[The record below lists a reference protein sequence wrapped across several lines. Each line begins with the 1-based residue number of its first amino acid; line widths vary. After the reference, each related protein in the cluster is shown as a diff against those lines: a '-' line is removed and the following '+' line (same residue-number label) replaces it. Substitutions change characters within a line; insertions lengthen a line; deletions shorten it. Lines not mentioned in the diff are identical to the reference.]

1 MQCIVMQCC
10 LEAYDMFK
18 QGDTAPIG
26 SDLCNVYK
34 VLLTVS
40 DVRFLRIGRHG
51 RHLGD
56 VKLHQH
62 SRDVR

>member
-1 MQCIVMQCC
+1 MQGPNGPGETEVAICGVHAVAQ
-10 LEAYDMFK
+10 
-18 QGDTAPIG
+18 
-26 SDLCNVYK
+26 DLCNVYK

-56 VKLHQH
+56 VKLHEH
-62 SRDVR
+62 SRDMRWKGL

>member
-1 MQCIVMQCC
+1 M
-10 LEAYDMFK
+10 
-18 QGDTAPIG
+18 
-26 SDLCNVYK
+26 YK

-62 SRDVR
+62 PRCEVERIVNRFCFNLSTVVLTYEIGFS

>member
-26 SDLCNVYK
+26 FKAPTCVMTNVYE

-40 DVRFLRIGRHG
+40 DVR
-51 RHLGD
+51 
-56 VKLHQH
+56 
-62 SRDVR
+62 